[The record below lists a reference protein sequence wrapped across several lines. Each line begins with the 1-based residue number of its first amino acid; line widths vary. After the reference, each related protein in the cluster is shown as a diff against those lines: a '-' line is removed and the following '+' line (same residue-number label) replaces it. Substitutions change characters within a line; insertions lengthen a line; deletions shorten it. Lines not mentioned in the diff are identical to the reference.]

1 MLIRTSIS
9 LLNGFSLLYEPH
21 ISNTYSVCIGATS
34 GSTGI
39 FQVFGDAWI
48 NNTCYAQSFN
58 AYSDYRIKENIG
70 TIDLLEYNV
79 DKLNPV
85 IYNQKTDNS
94 INMGFLAH
102 EVQEYFPFLV
112 SGSKNGPDT
121 QSINYTGLIGLLTKE
136 IQELK
141 NDNKKI
147 KNLITE
153 LQKK

>member
-1 MLIRTSIS
+1 M
-9 LLNGFSLLYEPH
+9 
-21 ISNTYSVCIGATS
+21 
-34 GSTGI
+34 
-39 FQVFGDAWI
+39 
-48 NNTCYAQSFN
+48 
-58 AYSDYRIKENIG
+58 
-70 TIDLLEYNV
+70 LEYNV